1 MVDTQHFC
9 LRWNNYQSSITSAF
23 ENLRDDED
31 FVDVTLACDG
41 RSLKAHRVVLSA
53 CSTYFRELLKSTPC
67 KHPVIVL
74 QDVAFT
80 DLHALVEFIYHGEVN
95 VHQRSLS
102 SFLKTAEILRVS
114 GLTQQQAEE
123 THGIHT
129 SLGANLPSGVVHHP
143 IYPDKMLDDSLYV
156 SQGASPPP
164 HLANLHN
171 SSSPSSGGGG
181 GGGGGGGSGNSNGA
195 PMVNQLL
202 KRAAAAAALR
212 RERNNSAHSD
222 EMALKRHRMSVD
234 SNGPTNARDLDVICS
249 TPQTTATDFSSS
261 ASKQH
266 INLPS
271 PQGKDQLRQQDSLS
285 GHANSGNNNS
295 FSINSSSNLIKS
307 SINNNNN
314 NINNNNNL
322 NNNLLHSKENS
333 SGGGTVGGG
342 LCGSGSMPTSLGTS
356 NGSNAG
362 SLCSAEKESLASSPS
377 ERSAEDVKS
386 EPLELLC
393 GTGGDHEN
401 SSDSVTDDH
410 GDLVKRG
417 LDVKGSLRSPNDHEL
432 DSNMHHHSGAQ
443 FLMNASE
450 NKLFPTPPQFNFSMA
465 ALAADPAAL
474 AGFSTQALQAVELA
488 GSPQGMSI
496 AASMASQRSAS
507 PPDGGSHGGHG
518 GHGGINRLSLPLPLA
533 ACHRCDV
540 CGKLLSTKL
549 TLKRH
554 KEQQHLQPLNN
565 AVCNLCHKV
574 FRTLNSL
581 NNHKS
586 IYHRRQKI
594 LHHHHHAHL
603 HGQHPFAA
611 VAAAVGGGGG
621 GAASPLHHGTAAA
634 AAAAAVAAAN
644 HELLNNNAGGSDCDI
659 KHSVATKLEYM

>member
-102 SFLKTAEILRVS
+102 SFLKTAEILRV
-114 GLTQQQAEE
+114 
-123 THGIHT
+123 
-129 SLGANLPSGVVHHP
+129 
-143 IYPDKMLDDSLYV
+143 
-156 SQGASPPP
+156 
-164 HLANLHN
+164 LHN
-171 SSSPSSGGGG
+171 SSSPNSGGVGG
-181 GGGGGGGSGNSNGA
+181 GNSNGGGA

-212 RERNNSAHSD
+212 RERNNSVHSD

-234 SNGPTNARDLDVICS
+234 SNGPTNPRDHLDVICS

-261 ASKQH
+261 AAKQH
-266 INLPS
+266 LSLPS
-271 PQGKDQLRQQDSLS
+271 PQGKDQMRQQDSLS
-285 GHANSGNNNS
+285 GHANSGSNS
-295 FSINSSSNLIKS
+295 FSINSASNLIKS

-333 SGGGTVGGG
+333 GVGGGGAGG
-342 LCGSGSMPTSLGTS
+342 LCGSGGSMPTSLGTS

-410 GDLVKRG
+410 GDLVKGG

-432 DSNMHHHSGAQ
+432 ESSMHHHSGAQ

-450 NKLFPTPPQFNFSMA
+450 NKLFPTPPSFNFSMA
-465 ALAADPAAL
+465 ALAADPSAL
-474 AGFSTQALQAVELA
+474 AA
-488 GSPQGMSI
+488 
-496 AASMASQRSAS
+496 
-507 PPDGGSHGGHG
+507 
-518 GHGGINRLSLPLPLA
+518 
-533 ACHRCDV
+533 HRPY
-540 CGKLLSTKL
+540 KQWSWPA
-549 TLKRH
+549 RH
-554 KEQQHLQPLNN
+554 
-565 AVCNLCHKV
+565 
-574 FRTLNSL
+574 R
-581 NNHKS
+581 
-586 IYHRRQKI
+586 
-594 LHHHHHAHL
+594 
-603 HGQHPFAA
+603 HPFAVGGGPGA
-611 VAAAVGGGGG
+611 GGPGGGGGG
-621 GAASPLHHGTAAA
+621 GAVSPLHHGAAHAAVTAAAVAAA
-634 AAAAAVAAAN
+634 AAAAGGH
-644 HELLNNNAGGSDCDI
+644 HELLNNNAAGATDCDI
-659 KHSVATKLEYM
+659 KHNSVAAKLEYM